1 MSRPNGP
8 PADAGPVCRP
18 AHSAWRILPSCT
30 CSCRRVVPEAEGKKW
45 ASTRGFGFFETSA
58 KDGDNVAQMFEAV
71 FAAVTNKK

>member
-1 MSRPNGP
+1 M
-8 PADAGPVCRP
+8 
-18 AHSAWRILPSCT
+18 
-30 CSCRRVVPEAEGKKW
+30 PEAEGKKW